1 VTTQKT
7 TTSVS
12 NFIHQITLEA
22 AYQIASNLRPEDR
35 REIIEGYGIEPT
47 MSVPL
52 DSLKGFCRYF
62 TVPNGENAGIVGIID
77 DKIWMLCTPAIHQY
91 PLTFARESSVLG
103 SIGGGGAA
111 ARQNAY
117 ALKIWK
123 KKIHNERIQAASRNA
138 DYKNR
143 KTQYSEQLINNST
156 AAQRAYFSEQSRI
169 NEVFKQMNFAEQGSQ
184 IKEQEQLG
192 KLQAREVSGKSADR
206 ARTILSGNFGRNT
219 AIRQEQLRTTMG
231 VAQQRN
237 EQTREQLKIANRSAY
252 YKTLVVSKH

>member
-1 VTTQKT
+1 MIGLALGAL
-7 TTSVS
+7 S
-12 NFIHQITLEA
+12 F
-22 AYQIASNLRPEDR
+22 
-35 REIIEGYGIEPT
+35 G
-47 MSVPL
+47 
-52 DSLKGFCRYF
+52 
-62 TVPNGENAGIVGIID
+62 
-77 DKIWMLCTPAIHQY
+77 
-91 PLTFARESSVLG
+91 SSVLG

-192 KLQAREVSGKSADR
+192 KLQAREVSGKSA
-206 ARTILSGNFGRNT
+206 
-219 AIRQEQLRTTMG
+219 
-231 VAQQRN
+231 
-237 EQTREQLKIANRSAY
+237 
-252 YKTLVVSKH
+252 